1 MKNDKPTSKKT
12 QIVKKRGRRIKKILN
27 AESLEDSKS
36 KTSVD
41 KKPSAVILGL
51 NIDPSKILA
60 KKKIVQNKKI
70 EESDDEDNSDSPI
83 HLIDNEVNNISS
95 CNKCSKQEKII
106 DSLKTKLNMYEKNEQ
121 LGKNTKFYTNNL
133 SFISYKTGKPIT
145 IKKTSI
151 RCWWDTY
158 MFDTL
163 PCFLPELFHN
173 STYHVIGCFCSF
185 NCALAYNLYYL
196 KDHKIYQRK
205 SLVYK
210 LYREIYKLKMEDDI
224 NIKEAPPK
232 EILNEYGGNEN
243 MTIEKYRRSFIT
255 MNKEYVVFFPPL
267 KPINMIIEEKLTDI
281 DNTEAKYVLKRS
293 KPFHKGKS
301 VISLMKM
308 NYK

>member
-1 MKNDKPTSKKT
+1 MKTDNSKKS
-12 QIVKKRGRRIKKILN
+12 QSVKKRGRRIKKVLTT
-27 AESLEDSKS
+27 ESIENKKIADPENR
-36 KTSVD
+36 
-41 KKPSAVILGL
+41 KPSAVILGL

-60 KKKIVQNKKI
+60 KKKAIPKKI
-70 EESDDEDNSDSPI
+70 EESDDEDNSDSPT
-83 HLIDNEVNNISS
+83 HLFDNDLNNDMTCS
-95 CNKCSKQEKII
+95 KCVKQEKII
-106 DSLKTKLNMYEKNEQ
+106 DSLKAKLNLYEKNEQ
-121 LGKNTKFYTNNL
+121 QSKNTKFYTNNL
-133 SFISYKTGKPIT
+133 SFVSYKTGKPVT

-151 RCWWDTY
+151 KCWWDTY
-158 MFDTL
+158 TFNTL
-163 PCFLPELFHN
+163 PCFLPELFHD

-210 LYREIYKLKMEDDI
+210 LYREIYKLKIEDEI

-232 EILNEYGGNEN
+232 EILNEYGGNEK

-267 KPINMIIEEKLTDI
+267 KPINMIIEEKITDNE
-281 DNTEAKYVLKRS
+281 NTEAKYVLKRS
-293 KPFHKGKS
+293 KPFNNEKS

-308 NYK
+308 NFNQ